1 LGGLV
6 DSSREAAMSIGGW
19 IRKLLSVGEQESR
32 KDAADVDISIHFERQ
47 EPEPDPPWLV
57 RINQRPPRGFGRK
70 LVEFVKVAGVTR
82 AGRSRVVNEFLLG
95 DEQRI
100 TLRPE
105 PSNPVDPNAIAVV
118 GHWTVEGIQKDAQL
132 GYLPREAAQKC
143 IDLLRQGKMEPTIAV
158 LYLPHE
164 NYSPGIRLDL
174 WTHRR
179 RPKEVPEA
187 PYDSSIKVP
196 SDPVERNLEGREL
209 EKQGLVDNAIE
220 FYQANVADGFDGNF
234 PYDRLAVLF
243 RKRKQFDREVL
254 VLERAIE
261 VFESLR
267 ASTRRGDVS
276 PKLESFRARV
286 KKAKSLAESEA

>member
-1 LGGLV
+1 MGGLV
-6 DSSREAAMSIGGW
+6 DSRREPEMGIREW
-19 IRKLLSVGEQESR
+19 IENLLSGGEQER
-32 KDAADVDISIHFERQ
+32 HEGPVDVGISISFEMQ

-70 LVEFVKVAGVTR
+70 LVEFVTVAGVTQ
-82 AGRSRVVNEFLLG
+82 AGRLNVVREFVLG
-95 DEQRI
+95 DDQRI

-118 GHWTVEGIQKDAQL
+118 GHWAVKGVNQDAQL
-132 GYLPREAAQKC
+132 GYLPRETAQKC
-143 IDLLRQGKMEPTIAV
+143 IDLLRQGKLEPTIAV

-164 NYSPGIRLDL
+164 DHSPGIRLDL

-179 RPKEVPEA
+179 RPEKLVEA
-187 PYDSSIKVP
+187 PYDSSIKIP
-196 SDPVERNLEGREL
+196 SNPVERNLKGSEL

-220 FYQANVADGFDGNF
+220 LYQANVADGFDGNF
-234 PYDRLAVLF
+234 PYDRLAILF
-243 RKRKQFDREVL
+243 RRRKQFDREVL

-261 VFESLR
+261 VFEALQ

-276 PKLESFRARV
+276 PKLESFRARL
-286 KKAKSLAESEA
+286 KKARSLAEAGG

>member
-1 LGGLV
+1 
-6 DSSREAAMSIGGW
+6 MSIGTW
-19 IRKLLSVGEQESR
+19 LKKLLSGGGQQGREPE
-32 KDAADVDISIHFERQ
+32 ADEGISIHFERH

-57 RINQRPPRGFGRK
+57 RVNQRPPSGFSRK
-70 LVEFVKVAGVTR
+70 LVEFVKVAGVTQV
-82 AGRSRVVNEFLLG
+82 GRSRVVSEFVLG
-95 DEQRI
+95 DKQRI

-105 PSNPVDPNAIAVV
+105 PSNPVDPDAIAVF
-118 GHWTVEGIQKDAQL
+118 GQWTVGGTQKDAQL
-132 GYLPREAAQKC
+132 GYLPRETAKKC
-143 IDLLRQGKMEPTIAV
+143 IDLLRQDKLEPTIAV
-158 LYLPHE
+158 LYQPHE
-164 NYSPGIRLDL
+164 NQSPGIRLDL

-179 RPKEVPEA
+179 RPKKVAEV

-196 SDPVERNLEGREL
+196 SDPVERNLKGREL
-209 EKQGLVDNAIE
+209 ERQGLLDNAIE
-220 FYQANVADGFDGNF
+220 FYESNVADGFDGNF

-276 PKLESFRARV
+276 PKLEGFRARL
-286 KKAKSLAESEA
+286 KKAKSLAGSER